1 MGPVVGGLALIVLAG
16 GLAFWGLQTRARA
29 LDVATRETRDMA
41 VPTVSVI
48 KAERGAP
55 EQEIV
60 LPGTIQAYTDAP
72 IYARTSGYLKRRTVD
87 IGAHVHAGQ
96 LLAEIDTPEIDE
108 QLRQARAD
116 LATAEANLALAKTTA
131 ERYQD
136 LIKTDSVSRQD
147 VDNANGGFAARKAS
161 VDSARA
167 NVSRLEQLMAFR
179 RIEAPFDGVITAR
192 NTDVGALIDPGS
204 NAKELFHIA
213 AMNRLR
219 VFVSVPEIYSRAA
232 RPGMTADLA
241 LKEFPDRRFEAKLVR
256 TANAIDL
263 SSRTLLTEFEVDN
276 RDGAL
281 LPGSYAEV
289 HLKLASAGDTFRL
302 PISAL
307 MFRPGGMT
315 VAVMKDATH
324 AALVPVTLG
333 RDFGSSVEIV
343 AGLDG
348 TERIIDSPPDSIET
362 GQEVRVAAPAA
373 APADGGGAAR

>member
-1 MGPVVGGLALIVLAG
+1 MGPVVGGLVLIVLAG

-29 LDVATRETRDMA
+29 LDVATRETREMA
-41 VPTVSVI
+41 VPTVAVI
-48 KAERGAP
+48 GAERGAP

-147 VDNANGGFAARKAS
+147 LDNANGSFAARKAS

-276 RDGAL
+276 RDGEL

-307 MFRPGGMT
+307 MFRPEGMK

-324 AALVPVTLG
+324 ATLVPVTVG
-333 RDFGSSVEIV
+333 RDFGSSVEIL

-362 GQEVRVAAPAA
+362 GQEVRVAAPA
-373 APADGGGAAR
+373 PADGATR